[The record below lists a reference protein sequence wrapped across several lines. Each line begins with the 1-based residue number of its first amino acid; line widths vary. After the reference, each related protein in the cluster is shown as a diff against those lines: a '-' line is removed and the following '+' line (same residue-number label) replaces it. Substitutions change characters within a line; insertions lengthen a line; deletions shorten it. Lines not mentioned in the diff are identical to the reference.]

1 MRNTPSCTHIKIM
14 KKEITTE
21 NIKMTL
27 DSTKDS
33 TSIKVNFKPK
43 NIFSNMFPDI
53 TRFENYTIINKI
65 CPLQNLTLKDTYS
78 DNELVMI
85 TNFLAY
91 TYAMGDLTFNKIG
104 TYDSGVLTQESD
116 FSYTYTL
123 CMPTINNETAYE
135 WVKTIKETRKYVL
148 SKKIK
153 NGIQH
158 KKNKEACKHGR

>member
-43 NIFSNMFPDI
+43 NIFSNMFPGI

-78 DNELVMI
+78 DKELVMI

-104 TYDSGVLTQESD
+104 TSDSGVLTQESD

>member
-1 MRNTPSCTHIKIM
+1 M
-14 KKEITTE
+14 KKEIITE
-21 NIKMTL
+21 NIKITL

-33 TSIKVNFKPK
+33 TSIKVNFKPQ
-43 NIFSNMFPDI
+43 NTFPSIFPDI

-65 CPLQNLTLKDTYS
+65 CPLQKLVLKDTYS
-78 DNELVMI
+78 NNELVMI

-91 TYAMGDLTFNKIG
+91 TYAIGDLTFNKFG
-104 TYDSGVLTQESD
+104 TYDSGELTQESD

-135 WVKTIKETRKYVL
+135 WVKTIEETRKYVL
-148 SKKIK
+148 SRKIK

-158 KKNKEACKHGR
+158 KKNEEACKYGR